1 MPITL
6 SAFPLSFWQTFSNLT
21 HIILY
26 LNCSITS
33 APCGMK
39 LFEKPRIT
47 AHHILVLYTFLE
59 QFSIIL
65 LLYTKALMLPQQCSL
80 KTLISLTLFSMNHH
94 CIHCATSLVIAHTQ
108 HITFTMCQWLRLFP
122 LLPPFNFLLVS
133 PIMILF

>member
-26 LNCSITS
+26 LNYSITS

-39 LFEKPRIT
+39 LFKKPRIT
-47 AHHILVLYTFLE
+47 AYHILVLYTFSG

-65 LLYTKALMLPQQCSL
+65 SLYTKAPMLPQQHSL
-80 KTLISLTLFSMNHH
+80 KTLIILTLFSINHH
-94 CIHCATSLVIAHTQ
+94 CIHCATSPVIAHTQ
-108 HITFTMCQWLRLFP
+108 CITFITCQWLRPFP